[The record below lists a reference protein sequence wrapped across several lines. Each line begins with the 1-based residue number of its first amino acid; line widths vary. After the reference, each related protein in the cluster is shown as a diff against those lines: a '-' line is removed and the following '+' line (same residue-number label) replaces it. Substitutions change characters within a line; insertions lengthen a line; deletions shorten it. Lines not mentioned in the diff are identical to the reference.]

1 MPVTRTDPRR
11 SPAPFGGRSGR
22 RVAWDRKVRPRWLLR
37 VPSPRVSG
45 SRARRPKREPDTCPL
60 SRCLRQA
67 TGAPSVGRGATDEG
81 IPYGIFDLSAD
92 SGQVNVGTA
101 PRHRRVR
108 RGIHPPHRRRPG
120 CLITDVL
127 GGPEPSRLTT
137 CTSRWARS
145 QDAEAIRRA
154 LPDAIQVADRWH
166 LWHNFGEAVLKEVA
180 GHSPLLSQRP
190 DRPCRTAS
198 VRRPPGNAGTRS
210 TTCPARA
217 SACSNA
223 PAA

>member
-22 RVAWDRKVRPRWLLR
+22 RVAWGRKVRPRWLLR

-60 SRCLRQA
+60 SRCLWQA
-67 TGAPSVGRGATDEG
+67 TGAPSVGRGATDEA
-81 IPYGIFDLSAD
+81 IPHGIFDLSAD

-127 GGPEPSRLTT
+127 GGQAACPSRRAGGMPGRL
-137 CTSRWARS
+137 RGLRRS
-145 QDAEAIRRA
+145 DPPRA
-154 LPDAIQVADRWH
+154 AGCHPGRCPVAP
-166 LWHNFGEAVLKEVA
+166 VA
-180 GHSPLLSQRP
+180 QLR
-190 DRPCRTAS
+190 
-198 VRRPPGNAGTRS
+198 
-210 TTCPARA
+210 
-217 SACSNA
+217 
-223 PAA
+223 